1 MCICCTLKCSS
12 FKNMNQNCFNN
23 IGDIIADA
31 NYITEKALLPLSAI
45 RTESDKTRYE
55 KKGYLIGYTYD
66 EWPEKYPQIP
76 RDNVYYVCGLN
87 VGTVYYDKKNVVYLD
102 LRIYGRE
109 MLSLGGTENYEET
122 MLRAIHKQEE
132 HSKKG
137 EYGHLFLT
145 MPDGIR
151 MDAMNHLLDLEGP
164 TERFYGNFMGQY
176 AVSNFLCKNI
186 SKRVLNALR
195 KSKSDKQKA
204 ATQERLELLYGDKPV
219 ITVYR
224 GEADGS
230 TEYSQ
235 AMSWSPDINV
245 AYFFATRLGKDAKI
259 RIGKL
264 YRKDV
269 LEYFPADGDEGAEE
283 EIITMPGKVKNV
295 RTEYLLDADSEDV
308 LRLAVG
314 FMERYTFWRDETAR
328 LHEDA
333 DNSLN
338 AHDALH
344 AVRVLF
350 LSMVLGAHEKLRP
363 EEMEALCAAAVYHDI
378 GRTHDGDELDHGRAG
393 AEYYH
398 NEATDVSPIA
408 EAVIELHCAEKEAVE
423 RELARRFSG
432 RDLESAQK
440 ILRVL
445 EDADAL
451 DRVRFGL
458 FGMGSRDG
466 LDVRRLQCDFARKL
480 VPLAMQCL
488 RGLSLGD

>member
-1 MCICCTLKCSS
+1 MS
-12 FKNMNQNCFNN
+12 KNGFNS
-23 IGDIIADA
+23 IDDIIADA

-109 MLSLGGTENYEET
+109 MLFLGEKENYEKT
-122 MLRAIHKQEE
+122 ILKAIQTQEG
-132 HSKKG
+132 HSRKG
-137 EYGHLFLT
+137 EYGHLFLA

-164 TERFYGNFMGQY
+164 TERFYGNFMAQY

-186 SKRVLNALR
+186 SRRVLNALG

-235 AMSWSPDINV
+235 AVSWSPDINV

-269 LEYFPADGDEGAEE
+269 LEYFPADGDEGAEA
-283 EIITMPGKVKNV
+283 EIITIPGKVKDV
-295 RTEYLLDADSEDV
+295 CTEYLLDADSEDV

-333 DNSLN
+333 DNSLD

-408 EAVIELHCAEKEAVE
+408 EAVIELHCAEKEAAE
-423 RELARRFSG
+423 QELARRFFG
-432 RDLESAQK
+432 RDLEAAQK

>member
-1 MCICCTLKCSS
+1 MS
-12 FKNMNQNCFNN
+12 KNGFNS
-23 IGDIIADA
+23 IDDIIADA

-109 MLSLGGTENYEET
+109 MLFLGEKENYEKT
-122 MLRAIHKQEE
+122 ILKAIQTQEG
-132 HSKKG
+132 HSRKG
-137 EYGHLFLT
+137 EYGHLFLA

-164 TERFYGNFMGQY
+164 TERFYGNFMAQY

-186 SKRVLNALR
+186 SRRVLDALG

-235 AMSWSPDINV
+235 AVSWSPDINV

-269 LEYFPADGDEGAEE
+269 LEYFPADGDEGAEA
-283 EIITMPGKVKNV
+283 EIITIPGKVKDV
-295 RTEYLLDADSEDV
+295 CTEYLLDADSEDV

-333 DNSLN
+333 DNSLD

-408 EAVIELHCAEKEAVE
+408 EAVIELHCAEKEAAE
-423 RELARRFSG
+423 QELARRFFG
-432 RDLESAQK
+432 RDLEAAQK

>member
-1 MCICCTLKCSS
+1 MR
-12 FKNMNQNCFNN
+12 KNGFNS
-23 IGDIIADA
+23 ISDIIADV

-45 RTESDKTRYE
+45 RTENDKTHYQER
-55 KKGYLIGYTYD
+55 GYLIGYTYD
-66 EWPEKYPQIP
+66 EWVENYPQIP

-102 LRIYGRE
+102 LHIYDRQIMFPGE
-109 MLSLGGTENYEET
+109 MDNYEET
-122 MLRAIHKQEE
+122 ILRAIRTQEE
-132 HSKKG
+132 HSRKG
-137 EYGHLFLT
+137 EYGHLFRA

-151 MDAMNHLLDLEGP
+151 MDAMNHLLDLEGS
-164 TERFYGNFMGQY
+164 TERFYGNFMAQY
-176 AVSNFLCKNI
+176 ATSNFLCKNI
-186 SKRVLNALR
+186 SKRVLNALG

-204 ATQERLELLYGDKPV
+204 ATQERLELLYGDKSV

-230 TEYSQ
+230 TDYQ
-235 AMSWSPDINV
+235 KAMSWTPDINV
-245 AYFFATRLGKDAKI
+245 AYFFATRLGKEAKI

-295 RTEYLLDADSEDV
+295 RTEYLLDADSNEV
-308 LRLAVG
+308 LRLAAE

-333 DNSLN
+333 NNSLS

-350 LSMVLGAHEKLRP
+350 LGMTLGAHEKLSSD
-363 EEMEALCAAAVYHDI
+363 EMEAFCAAAVYHDI
-378 GRTHDGDELDHGRAG
+378 GRTHDGEELTHGQAS

-398 NEATDVSPIA
+398 NEAMDVNPIA
-408 EAVIELHCAEKEAVE
+408 EAAIELHCAEKETAE
-423 RELARRFSG
+423 QNLTRRFSG
-432 RDLESAQK
+432 CELESARK
-440 ILRVL
+440 ILRIL

-458 FGMGSRDG
+458 FDMGSRDG

-488 RGLSLGD
+488 HGLSLGD

>member
-1 MCICCTLKCSS
+1 
-12 FKNMNQNCFNN
+12 MNQNCFNN

-132 HSKKG
+132 HSRKG
-137 EYGHLFLT
+137 EYGHLFLA

-164 TERFYGNFMGQY
+164 TERFYGNFMAQY
-176 AVSNFLCKNI
+176 ATSNFLCKNI
-186 SKRVLNALR
+186 SKRVLNALG

-230 TEYSQ
+230 TDYQ
-235 AMSWSPDINV
+235 KAMSWTPDINV
-245 AYFFATRLGKDAKI
+245 AYFFATRLGKNAKI

-466 LDVRRLQCDFARKL
+466 LDIRRLQCDFARKL

>member
-1 MCICCTLKCSS
+1 
-12 FKNMNQNCFNN
+12 MNQNCFNN

>member
-1 MCICCTLKCSS
+1 MS
-12 FKNMNQNCFNN
+12 KNGFNS
-23 IGDIIADA
+23 IDDIIADA

-45 RTESDKTRYE
+45 RTESDKTRYQN
-55 KKGYLIGYTYD
+55 KGYLIGYTYD
-66 EWPEKYPQIP
+66 EWDETYPQIP
-76 RDNVYYVCGLN
+76 RNKVYYVCGVN

-109 MLSLGGTENYEET
+109 MLFLGEKENYEKT
-122 MLRAIHKQEE
+122 ILKAIQTQEG
-132 HSKKG
+132 HSRKG
-137 EYGHLFLT
+137 EYGHLFLA

-164 TERFYGNFMGQY
+164 TERFYGNFMAQY

-186 SKRVLNALR
+186 SRRVLNALG

-235 AMSWSPDINV
+235 AVSWSPDINV

-269 LEYFPADGDEGAEE
+269 LEYFPADGDEGAEA
-283 EIITMPGKVKNV
+283 EIITIPGKVKDV
-295 RTEYLLDADSEDV
+295 CTEYLLDADSEDV

-333 DNSLN
+333 DNSLD

-408 EAVIELHCAEKEAVE
+408 EAVIELHCAEKEAAE
-423 RELARRFSG
+423 QELARRFFG
-432 RDLESAQK
+432 RDLEAAQK

>member
-1 MCICCTLKCSS
+1 M
-12 FKNMNQNCFNN
+12 
-23 IGDIIADA
+23 
-31 NYITEKALLPLSAI
+31 
-45 RTESDKTRYE
+45 
-55 KKGYLIGYTYD
+55 
-66 EWPEKYPQIP
+66 
-76 RDNVYYVCGLN
+76 
-87 VGTVYYDKKNVVYLD
+87 
-102 LRIYGRE
+102 
-109 MLSLGGTENYEET
+109 
-122 MLRAIHKQEE
+122 
-132 HSKKG
+132 
-137 EYGHLFLT
+137 
-145 MPDGIR
+145 
-151 MDAMNHLLDLEGP
+151 
-164 TERFYGNFMGQY
+164 
-176 AVSNFLCKNI
+176 
-186 SKRVLNALR
+186 
-195 KSKSDKQKA
+195 
-204 ATQERLELLYGDKPV
+204 
-219 ITVYR
+219 
-224 GEADGS
+224 
-230 TEYSQ
+230 
-235 AMSWSPDINV
+235 
-245 AYFFATRLGKDAKI
+245 
-259 RIGKL
+259 
-264 YRKDV
+264 
-269 LEYFPADGDEGAEE
+269 
-283 EIITMPGKVKNV
+283 
-295 RTEYLLDADSEDV
+295 DADSEDV

-333 DNSLN
+333 DNSLD

-408 EAVIELHCAEKEAVE
+408 EAVIELHCAEKEAAE
-423 RELARRFSG
+423 QELARRFLG

-466 LDVRRLQCDFARKL
+466 LDVRRLQYDFARKL

>member
-1 MCICCTLKCSS
+1 MN
-12 FKNMNQNCFNN
+12 KNGFNS
-23 IGDIIADA
+23 IDDIIADA
-31 NYITEKALLPLSAI
+31 NYITEKALLSLSAI
-45 RTESDKTRYE
+45 RTENDKTRYQ
-55 KKGYLIGYTYD
+55 KRGYLIGYTYD
-66 EWPEKYPQIP
+66 EWVENYPQIP

-102 LRIYGRE
+102 LHIYGRQIMFPGE
-109 MLSLGGTENYEET
+109 MDNYEET
-122 MLRAIHKQEE
+122 ILRAIRTQEE
-132 HSKKG
+132 HSRKG
-137 EYGHLFLT
+137 EYGHLFLA

-164 TERFYGNFMGQY
+164 TERFYGNFMAQY
-176 AVSNFLCKNI
+176 ATSNFLCKNI
-186 SKRVLNALR
+186 SKRVLNALG

-230 TEYSQ
+230 TDYQ
-235 AMSWSPDINV
+235 KAMSWTPNINV
-245 AYFFATRLGKDAKI
+245 AYFFATRLGKNAKI

-295 RTEYLLDADSEDV
+295 RTEYLLDAESAEIMNSFSQFKDE
-308 LRLAVG
+308 
-314 FMERYTFWRDETAR
+314 YIFWREETAR

-333 DNSLN
+333 NNSLN

-350 LSMVLGAHEKLRP
+350 LSMILGTHEKRNFN
-363 EEMEALCAAAVYHDI
+363 EMEALCAAAVYHDI

-398 NEATDVSPIA
+398 NEAMDVSPIA

-423 RELARRFSG
+423 QELARRFSG

-488 RGLSLGD
+488 RRLSLGG

>member
-1 MCICCTLKCSS
+1 
-12 FKNMNQNCFNN
+12 MNQNCFNN

-132 HSKKG
+132 HSRKG
-137 EYGHLFLT
+137 EYGHLFLA

-164 TERFYGNFMGQY
+164 TERFYGNFMAQY
-176 AVSNFLCKNI
+176 ATSNFLCKNI
-186 SKRVLNALR
+186 SKRVLNALG

-230 TEYSQ
+230 TDYQ
-235 AMSWSPDINV
+235 KAMSWTPDINV
-245 AYFFATRLGKDAKI
+245 AYFFATRLGKNAKI

>member
-1 MCICCTLKCSS
+1 
-12 FKNMNQNCFNN
+12 MNQNCFNN

-109 MLSLGGTENYEET
+109 MLSLGGKENYEET

-132 HSKKG
+132 HSRKG

-164 TERFYGNFMGQY
+164 TERFYENFMAQY
-176 AVSNFLCKNI
+176 AASNFLCKNI
-186 SKRVLNALR
+186 SKRVLNALG

-204 ATQERLELLYGDKPV
+204 ATQERLELIYGNKPA

-230 TEYSQ
+230 TNYQE
-235 AMSWSPDINV
+235 AMSWTPDINV

-283 EIITMPGKVKNV
+283 EIIAMPGKVKNV
-295 RTEYLLDADSEDV
+295 HTEYLLDIDSKEV
-308 LRLAVG
+308 IRLAAE
-314 FMERYTFWRDETAR
+314 FMEQYTFWRDETAR
-328 LHEDA
+328 LYEDA
-333 DNSLN
+333 NNSLS

-344 AVRVLF
+344 TVRVLF
-350 LSMVLGAHEKLRP
+350 LGMTLGTHEKLSLD
-363 EEMEALCAAAVYHDI
+363 EMETLCAAAVYHDI
-378 GRTHDGDELDHGRAG
+378 GRTRDGDELTHGQAS
-393 AEYYH
+393 AEYYC
-398 NEATDVSPIA
+398 NEAMDTNPVA
-408 EAVIELHCAEKEAVE
+408 EAVIELHCASKEVAE
-423 RELARRFSG
+423 QELARRFSG
-432 RDLESAQK
+432 NEFESAQK
-440 ILRVL
+440 ILRIL

-458 FGMGSRDG
+458 YGMGSYDG
-466 LDVRRLQCDFARKL
+466 LDVRRLQYDFARKL